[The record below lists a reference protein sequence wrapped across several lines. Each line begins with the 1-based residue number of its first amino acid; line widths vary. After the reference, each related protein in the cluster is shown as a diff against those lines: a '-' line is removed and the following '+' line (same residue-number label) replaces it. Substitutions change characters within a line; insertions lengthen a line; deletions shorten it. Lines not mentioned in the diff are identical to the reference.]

1 MRSESITTDRPNFPT
16 RGYEFSAEAGV
27 VFNRKAEI
35 KVYDNEGNTI
45 DSSGI
50 VDGQPAFYRFMLSYS
65 RYHPLKEKLVFLYNL
80 QAGITLNSQGFIF
93 DDFYM
98 GGIQQIHLQSN
109 EYLQDSTRGKSRQP
123 L

>member
-1 MRSESITTDRPNFPT
+1 M
-16 RGYEFSAEAGV
+16 
-27 VFNRKAEI
+27 KAMPA
-35 KVYDNEGNTI
+35 

-50 VDGQPAFYRFMLSYS
+50 VDGQPEFYRFMVNYS
-65 RYHPLKEKLVFLYNL
+65 RYHPLNEKLVFLYNL

-98 GGIQQIHLQSN
+98 GGIQQFIRQAN
-109 EYLQDSTRGKSRQP
+109 EYLLDLTRDRSRQP